1 MKSKEIGDE
10 IGYRLLRWSVWL
22 VSLLPMRVH
31 YLFSGFLAWLARDV
45 VKYRRKVVHK
55 NISESFPEKPADEI
69 LAIEKRFY
77 GWFADYIVETVKC
90 ASMSQK
96 EMFRRMRFEN
106 LEEVNAVLREGR
118 TVILYLGHYGNWEWV
133 ASLPMHLEKSAV
145 RGQIYH
151 KLSSHAFDRLLLG
164 LRSRW
169 EGVNVE
175 MHDTLRAYR
184 QWQQEGK
191 ASVIGFIA
199 DQVPNYDSIHLWVP
213 FLNHDTPVFSG
224 AERIARMTHAATFYC
239 EVSRPKRGEYLLRM
253 HKMADDAS
261 KTEKF
266 SQTKEYFRRLEE
278 DIRRQPEIWLWS
290 HRRWKRTRARWEEL
304 MKRQQQ

>member
-1 MKSKEIGDE
+1 MGIKEIGNE
-10 IGYRLLRWSVWL
+10 IGYRLLWTAVWL
-22 VSLLPMRVH
+22 ASLLPMRVH

-45 VKYRRKVVHK
+45 VRYRRKVVHR
-55 NISESFPEKPADEI
+55 NLTESFPEKSPEEI
-69 LAIEKRFY
+69 RAIERRFY

-133 ASLPMHLEKSAV
+133 ASLPMHLDRSAA

-151 KLSSHAFDRLLLG
+151 KLNNRVFDRLLLR

-169 EGVNVE
+169 EGVNIE

-184 QWQQEGK
+184 QWQQEGT

-199 DQVPNYDSIHLWVP
+199 DQVPNYRSIHLWVP

-224 AERIARMTHAATFYC
+224 AERIARMTNAATFYC
-239 EVSRPKRGEYLLRM
+239 QVSRPRRGEYLLRM

-266 SQTKEYFRRLEE
+266 SQTKDYFRRLEE
-278 DIRRQPEIWLWS
+278 DIRRTPEIWLWS
-290 HRRWKRTRARWEEL
+290 HRRWKRTRAKWLAR
-304 MKRQQQ
+304 MKK